1 MDATL
6 DGADFHHIAAGYDSG
21 AVYLLSGATGAQS
34 QEPGIYGKHGIHE
47 PWKRAAMRGLVGE
60 VKAIAVHPSE
70 SATLVVGPQS
80 GLFLSRNSGDRF
92 VRISSMRPV
101 FAASFDR
108 S

>member
-1 MDATL
+1 
-6 DGADFHHIAAGYDSG
+6 
-21 AVYLLSGATGAQS
+21 
-34 QEPGIYGKHGIHE
+34 
-47 PWKRAAMRGLVGE
+47 MRGLVGE

-70 SATLVVGPQS
+70 SATLVVGTQS